1 MGHSFIYSFIHTLIT
16 SVVVITDI
24 IYYVAIPVAG
34 MDCTPVSVCSTPV
47 RNERIS
53 KAQNWWECGL
63 CHEQL

>member
-53 KAQNWWECGL
+53 KAQN
-63 CHEQL
+63 